1 MEDIDYKQN
10 CWFLLGPTGIGKT
23 FVSLKLGQFYNNI
36 IVNTD
41 AFSLYKEAS
50 IMTAKATKQEQQ
62 LVKHK
67 MIDILDLFDINYHQK
82 MFQKDALNEISIIQ
96 KNGQIPLVVGG
107 TNYFVECLLF
117 NYTNDNNQENINDN
131 YNTIDAIDILNKNM
145 NDNNKLIISN
155 LKQIKSDNINNKDI
169 CYTKLN
175 EYLNEFLKNNIAN
188 KNDII
193 NLLNLLDEKS
203 YNFYNANDIRRI
215 INAISYII
223 ANDQRKSDILKNQKI
238 KLNFDKTKL
247 VILLPKD
254 IDKLLNRIT
263 ERIDSMIEEGLS
275 EIIYIFNK
283 FNINKKELNFELGV
297 LQSIGYKEFY
307 DLYKA
312 LDINLINDIYT
323 FHLREMNSES
333 NDNIKIY
340 NKNIIENTINKNEEL
355 KNIFSTCRQ
364 KLINNTLNYAK
375 YQIKFIKKRIL
386 PFINNYQ
393 IIEINDYTKEIYI
406 NEYIPKIIGYLN
418 NEEYIINSIGDIT
431 KNKMENWKKY
441 FCETCNCELNGENEY
456 NTHMKSNKH
465 KKKKENLRKKT
476 KNEMNINMNKIE
488 EKINKINIDDIK
500 E

>member
-23 FVSLKLGQFYNNI
+23 FVSLKLGEQYNNI

-117 NYTNDNNQENINDN
+117 NYINDNNQENINDN
-131 YNTIDAIDILNKNM
+131 YNAIDTIDILNKNM

-155 LKQIKSDNINNKDI
+155 LKQIKLANINNKEI

-203 YNFYNANDIRRI
+203 YNFYNAKDIRRI

-254 IDKLLNRIT
+254 IDK
-263 ERIDSMIEEGLS
+263 
-275 EIIYIFNK
+275 
-283 FNINKKELNFELGV
+283 
-297 LQSIGYKEFY
+297 
-307 DLYKA
+307 
-312 LDINLINDIYT
+312 
-323 FHLREMNSES
+323 
-333 NDNIKIY
+333 
-340 NKNIIENTINKNEEL
+340 
-355 KNIFSTCRQ
+355 
-364 KLINNTLNYAK
+364 
-375 YQIKFIKKRIL
+375 
-386 PFINNYQ
+386 
-393 IIEINDYTKEIYI
+393 
-406 NEYIPKIIGYLN
+406 
-418 NEEYIINSIGDIT
+418 
-431 KNKMENWKKY
+431 
-441 FCETCNCELNGENEY
+441 
-456 NTHMKSNKH
+456 
-465 KKKKENLRKKT
+465 
-476 KNEMNINMNKIE
+476 
-488 EKINKINIDDIK
+488 
-500 E
+500 